1 MEDLS
6 LFSLLPKPN
15 MEALSLLDLFPKP
28 KMEDLSLFASESNME
43 DLSLFGS
50 FLEPKIK
57 RLSLFP
63 SESNMKDPSYENLSR
78 LVKSPDLLS
87 RLLALRL
94 DGGEKN
100 VSFQWLGPHFLT
112 FLKYVKEVL
121 QWFYPDRCGPLT
133 MYNPYCLLKR
143 LDDSA
148 SDCIL
153 YEEIVS
159 HHDNEH
165 YKNFLE
171 TILAS
176 MPKLNKFFTIQTSIA
191 YNSIKRWKI
200 FIDFL
205 FETIRELLKCQKD
218 SIVLVSNQVKFLQ
231 KGLNFLFAFLVYPS
245 PSYERKTSIFT
256 EIEAVFN
263 EAGLFLHSFFFTT
276 DLVTTPKMDLAI
288 FGLLERIENVLV
300 KIKYYSIAVSSEVGI
315 GSPQVAESPSEVS
328 SYQGNSTPMVE
339 EIVVGLEDTTTQIVS
354 KLVGGRN
361 YRQIISIVGMG
372 GLGKTTS
379 AKKIYNDPS
388 VRYYF
393 DKLSW
398 CAVSQTYNKRKL
410 LIDILSS
417 SRDLDK
423 ETMLKKEDE
432 ELAEHL
438 YKNLKGRRYLIIMDD
453 LWDKEVWDDLKVL
466 FPDDTNGSRVL
477 FTSRLK
483 NVASE
488 ISHVIIEPPPLSP
501 DESWKLL
508 EQKVFKKECCPQQLQ
523 DIGKQIAANC
533 KGLPLSV
540 VLIAGIL
547 SNMEKKESLWQ
558 QVAKSLSYY
567 ISQKADYYIPTLKL
581 SYIHLPDHLKPCF
594 LYLSAFQEDEEIP
607 VRKLLLL
614 WIVEG
619 FIEKRE
625 QKTLED
631 VAEEYLMELVN
642 RSLLQVSKRRSD
654 NGVQECTLHDLV
666 LDMCS
671 KMVVEDENFLFQHQ
685 FLVSKHRRLHH
696 LYMGQFHRVLTSE
709 NIFEAFPI
717 AYNLEKIRI
726 VDSSNVENVLLG
738 IKFMPD
744 MRYLNISNLEPS
756 IGKLHNLE
764 YLCLPIIK
772 EVPTYLLNM
781 PKLRHLRVRVY
792 YDGARFTKNSDSFR
806 INCLQTLGFVEIV
819 DLEDEEIL
827 RCSPNLRML
836 KCRPIDNY
844 FPDLNFF
851 SQLQTLTIAGGLL
864 GRDYSMVKF
873 PVNIKKL
880 TLINFSLPWEEMSLI
895 GTLPNLEI
903 LKLETNTFSGKTWDT
918 KDDEFQ
924 KLKFLKL
931 DSLDLEQWN
940 SSHDHFPVL
949 ERLVLVECLFLENIP
964 SEFSS
969 ISTLRRIKLLY
980 CGEDVE
986 TSALEIR
993 QEQLDYGNT
1002 EFDVTI
1008 ESDWS

>member
-1 MEDLS
+1 MDDLS
-6 LFSLLPKPN
+6 LFGFFVKPESK
-15 MEALSLLDLFPKP
+15 MERLVLFP
-28 KMEDLSLFASESNME
+28 SESNME
-43 DLSLFGS
+43 DLSC
-50 FLEPKIK
+50 
-57 RLSLFP
+57 
-63 SESNMKDPSYENLSR
+63 ENLSR
-78 LVKSPDLLS
+78 LVKIPDLLS

-112 FLKYVKEVL
+112 FLKYVKEL
-121 QWFYPDRCGPLT
+121 LRCFYPDCCRPFT
-133 MYNPYCLLKR
+133 MHNPCCLLKR

-148 SDCIL
+148 FDCIL
-153 YEEIVS
+153 YEEIFS
-159 HHDNEH
+159 YHDNEH
-165 YKNFLE
+165 YKIFLQIVL
-171 TILAS
+171 TS
-176 MPKLNKFFTIQTSIA
+176 MPKLNEFFTIQTSIT
-191 YNSIKRWKI
+191 NNFKVNKNWEI
-200 FIDFL
+200 FTEFL
-205 FETIRELLKCQKD
+205 FETIRELLSCHKD
-218 SIVLVSNQVKFLQ
+218 STVLVSNQLEFLQ
-231 KGLNFLFAFLVYPS
+231 KGLKFLLTFIFYPI
-245 PSYERKTSIFT
+245 PSYDEEQKKSIFT

-288 FGLLERIENVLV
+288 FGLLERIEIVLV

-315 GSPQVAESPSEVS
+315 GSLQVADSPSEVS
-328 SYQGNSTPMVE
+328 SSQGNGSPMVE

-354 KLVGGRN
+354 KLVGGPK

-432 ELAEHL
+432 ELAELL
-438 YKNLKGRRYLIIMDD
+438 YKSLKGKRYLIVVDD
-453 LWDKEVWDDLKVL
+453 LWEKESWDDLKRL
-466 FPDDTNGSRVL
+466 FPDDSNGSRVMI
-477 FTSRLK
+477 TSRLK

-501 DESWKLL
+501 EESWKLL
-508 EQKVFKKECCPQQLQ
+508 EQKVFKKECCPQELQ
-523 DIGKQIAANC
+523 DIGKKIAANC

-547 SNMEKKESLWQ
+547 SNIQKKESLWQ

-567 ISQKADYYIPTLKL
+567 ISQKADDYIPTLKL

-642 RSLLQVSKRRSD
+642 RSLLQVSERRSD
-654 NGVQECTLHDLV
+654 NGVKVCTLHDLV

-671 KMVVEDENFLFQHQ
+671 KMVGEDENFLFQHQ

-696 LYMGQFHRVLTSE
+696 LYMGQFHRVLISE
-709 NIFEAFPI
+709 NIFEAFSI

-726 VDSSNVENVLLG
+726 VDSSNDKNVLQG
-738 IKFMPD
+738 INFMLD
-744 MRYLNISNLEPS
+744 VRYLKISELEPS

-764 YLCLPIIK
+764 YLCLLHID

-781 PKLRHLRVRVY
+781 PKLRHLRVGGCY
-792 YDGARFTKNSDSFR
+792 NGAIFTKNSDSFR

-819 DLEDEEIL
+819 NLEDEEIL

-836 KCRPIDNY
+836 KCYSIDNY
-844 FPDLNFF
+844 FPDLSFF
-851 SQLQTLTIAGGLL
+851 TQLQTLTIAGELL
-864 GRDYSMVKF
+864 RRAYSMVKF
-873 PVNIKKL
+873 PMNIKKL
-880 TLINFSLPWEEMSLI
+880 TLISFGFPWEEMSLI

-903 LKLETNTFSGKTWDT
+903 LKLERNSFSGKIWDT

-940 SSHDHFPVL
+940 LSHNHFPVL
-949 ERLVLVECLFLENIP
+949 ERLVLVDCECLGKIP
-964 SEFSS
+964 SEFSN
-969 ISTLRRIKLLY
+969 ISTLQRIELLF

-1002 EFDVTI
+1002 EFDVTNY
-1008 ESDWS
+1008 SDWL